1 MARSA
6 QQAMKQRVTS
16 ALFDYWN
23 ALRGE
28 RPAPDRDD
36 IEAGAI
42 RPCLAYTFILTLD
55 PQSGHP
61 FRIAG
66 TALCEMF
73 GVELTG
79 TPFNDLWMDSSAPEQ
94 PGIPDLISTIAREQI
109 GVVAGASGHGANAQ
123 QSLDLEMI
131 LLPLTSGAFGTS
143 RILGALVPT
152 SAPYWLGTKPLR
164 ALRVSDFRF
173 TKARGH
179 GHLPSGTRVIR
190 GSGFAIYTAPSNSTF

>member
-28 RPAPDRDD
+28 RPAPDRDEID
-36 IEAGAI
+36 AGAI
-42 RPCLAYTFILTLD
+42 RPCLAYTFILALD
-55 PQSGHP
+55 PQRGHP

-73 GVELTG
+73 GIELTG
-79 TPFNDLWMDSSAPEQ
+79 TPFTHLWMESNAPEQ
-94 PGIPDLISTIAREQI
+94 ADIPDLISTIAHEQI
-109 GVVAGASGHGANAQ
+109 GVVAGALGRGDAQ

-143 RILGALVPT
+143 RILGALAPT
-152 SAPYWLGTKPLR
+152 AAPYWLGTKPLQE
-164 ALRVSDFRF
+164 LRVSDFRF